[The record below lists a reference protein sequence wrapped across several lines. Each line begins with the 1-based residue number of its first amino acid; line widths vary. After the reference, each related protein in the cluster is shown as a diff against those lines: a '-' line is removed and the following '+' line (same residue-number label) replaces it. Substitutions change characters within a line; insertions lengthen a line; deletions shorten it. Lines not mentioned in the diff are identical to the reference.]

1 MGALEAEGFDE
12 VKAIRSW
19 AAGVVLAAVAGVLLG
34 GCSGV
39 AYPPTYTQEELKI
52 RCEQRGGWWR
62 GSLIPGYCEYQAAS
76 LIQAP

>member
-1 MGALEAEGFDE
+1 MGVVEAEGFDE
-12 VKAIRSW
+12 VRRGFIVT
-19 AAGVVLAAVAGVLLG
+19 GVLLLVVVGVLLG

>member
-1 MGALEAEGFDE
+1 MIPRAKVRFRGWVVAGALFT
-12 VKAIRSW
+12 
-19 AAGVVLAAVAGVLLG
+19 AGAGVLLG